1 MNKPTRVTRTILIWF
16 FIGSVI
22 LTACGGGGSTATA
35 GASPAAT
42 KGSVLNGRILFG
54 RYNQAVDGFQIFTI
68 NPDGTHEVQ
77 LLPGAADCP
86 SFAPGGSK
94 ILVCVSNPKG
104 LGRPA
109 TFNPDG
115 SGFTLLDNPD
125 PSLNLPCGAWSSRGK
140 LACEGWDDVHPTRTP
155 GIFTVRSSDGG
166 GLLRVTA
173 NPYGGHDIPGSYSP
187 DGTRIVFARENASLH
202 QFALFV
208 ANANGSDLHQI
219 SGWQPD
225 FAGASW
231 SPDGQWILTG
241 NNEGGL
247 SLIHPDGLGQRQIV
261 LAPNPGSFLVC
272 WPKWSP
278 DGQHI
283 VFILSAACGGSQN
296 LISIARADGSDLRQ
310 VTHTSADVEFP
321 DWGTHSE

>member
-1 MNKPTRVTRTILIWF
+1 MFLSFCMKRFSQSRGTLGRNKTAPGKGVERKLVMNTPTRVTRMILIWF

-42 KGSVLNGRILFG
+42 KGSVLKGRILFG

-94 ILVCVSNPKG
+94 ILVCVTNPKG

-109 TFNPDG
+109 TLNPDG
-115 SGFTLLDNPD
+115 SGFTLLDTSD

-166 GLLRVTA
+166 GLVRVTA

-187 DGTRIVFARENASLH
+187 DGTRIVFGRENANLH

-208 ANANGSDLHQI
+208 ANANGSDLRQI

-225 FAGASW
+225 FAGAS
-231 SPDGQWILTG
+231 
-241 NNEGGL
+241 
-247 SLIHPDGLGQRQIV
+247 
-261 LAPNPGSFLVC
+261 
-272 WPKWSP
+272 
-278 DGQHI
+278 
-283 VFILSAACGGSQN
+283 
-296 LISIARADGSDLRQ
+296 
-310 VTHTSADVEFP
+310 
-321 DWGTHSE
+321 